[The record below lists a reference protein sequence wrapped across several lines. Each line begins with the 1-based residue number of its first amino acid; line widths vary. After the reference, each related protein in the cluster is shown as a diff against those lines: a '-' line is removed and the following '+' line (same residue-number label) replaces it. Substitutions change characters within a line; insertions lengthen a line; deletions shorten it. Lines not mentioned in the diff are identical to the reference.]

1 MKNLFLFFFISFT
14 SFSQINEGD
23 LNGGDFVSNYMSFF
37 QYDSSDKTYI
47 PYEDSDPYEGEIF
60 FSFDPYG
67 QWFEMDVEG
76 DSERFW
82 IEFVGKKVFEDVK
95 CDEYNIEDGRVFLVD
110 YKNNRFLFFE
120 NKDKNGVFQTL
131 ISATNVSKDE

>member
-1 MKNLFLFFFISFT
+1 
-14 SFSQINEGD
+14 
-23 LNGGDFVSNYMSFF
+23 
-37 QYDSSDKTYI
+37 
-47 PYEDSDPYEGEIF
+47 
-60 FSFDPYG
+60 
-67 QWFEMDVEG
+67 MDVEG

-82 IEFVGKKVFEDVK
+82 IEFVGQKVFEDVK

>member
-1 MKNLFLFFFISFT
+1 MKNLFLFFFISLI

-23 LNGGDFVSNYMSFF
+23 LNGGYFISDYMNFF

-47 PYEDSDPYEGEIF
+47 LTYTSGPTF

-67 QWFEMDVEG
+67 QWFEMG
-76 DSERFW
+76 DSSESDRFW
-82 IEFVGKKVFEDVK
+82 IEYAGQKVFEDVK
-95 CDEYNIEDGRVFLVD
+95 CDEYSIEDGRVFLVD

-131 ISATNVSKDE
+131 ISCTNISKDE

>member
-82 IEFVGKKVFEDVK
+82 IEFVGQKVFEDVK
-95 CDEYNIEDGRVFLVD
+95 CDEYNIEDGRVF
-110 YKNNRFLFFE
+110 
-120 NKDKNGVFQTL
+120 
-131 ISATNVSKDE
+131 